1 MGGEWMY
8 RVGDWVRFKTVD
20 ELIGTYRDKRII
32 KAIHHRDFFENFG
45 ITFIPR
51 MYHLCGTPVKIE
63 EIYEYGSMLVN
74 GFGHKYRAIP
84 EWLVADKEN
93 ADFNIDEKEILLLI

>member
-1 MGGEWMY
+1 
-8 RVGDWVRFKTVD
+8 
-20 ELIGTYRDKRII
+20 
-32 KAIHHRDFFENFG
+32 
-45 ITFIPR
+45 
-51 MYHLCGTPVKIE
+51 MYHLCGTLVKIE

-93 ADFNIDEKEILLLI
+93 ADFNINEKEILLLI

>member
-8 RVGDWVRFKTVD
+8 RVGDWVRLKTVD
-20 ELIGTYRDKRII
+20 ELIKTYRDKRII
-32 KAIHHRDFFENFG
+32 EAIHHRNFFENFG

-51 MYHLCGTPVKIE
+51 MYHLCGAPVKIE
-63 EIYEYGSMLVN
+63 EIYENKSMLVN
-74 GFGHKYRAIP
+74 NLGHKYCVIP

-93 ADFNIDEKEILLLI
+93 TDFNINEKEILSLI

>member
-20 ELIGTYRDKRII
+20 ELVGTYRDKRII
-32 KAIHHRDFFENFG
+32 EAIHRRYFFENLG
-45 ITFIPR
+45 ITFVPG
-51 MYHLCGTPVKIE
+51 MYRLCGTPVKIE
-63 EIYEYGSMLVN
+63 EIYEHGSMLVN

-84 EWLVADKEN
+84 EWLVTDEEN
-93 ADFNIDEKEILLLI
+93 ADFNINEKEILSLI

>member
-1 MGGEWMY
+1 MY

-74 GFGHKYRAIP
+74 SFGHKYCAIP
-84 EWLVADKEN
+84 EWLVTDEEN
-93 ADFNIDEKEILLLI
+93 ADFNINEKEILLLI

>member
-1 MGGEWMY
+1 MY
-8 RVGDWVRFKTVD
+8 KVGDWVRFKTVD

-51 MYHLCGTPVKIE
+51 MYHLCGAPVKIE
-63 EIYEYGSMLVN
+63 EIFGHSMLVN
-74 GFGHKYRAIP
+74 SLGHKYHVIP

-93 ADFNIDEKEILLLI
+93 ADFNINEKEILSLI

>member
-32 KAIHHRDFFENFG
+32 EAIHHRNFFGNFR
-45 ITFIPR
+45 ITFVPG
-51 MYHLCGTPVKIE
+51 MYRLCGAPVKIE
-63 EIYEYGSMLVN
+63 EIYEHSMLVN
-74 GFGHKYRAIP
+74 GFGHKYHVIP

-93 ADFNIDEKEILLLI
+93 ADFNIDEKEILSLI